1 MFRLT
6 AFLKRTDT
14 IGRDAF
20 LDHLVDIWGPA
31 VAAGQKGL
39 KKLLINLPLDLSGTA
54 LADVFPPRFDALVEL
69 HYPDQD
75 SALREIARFAHAPD
89 EARLDGW
96 IDPADS
102 AVFLG
107 EVRPKK
113 PDSWGDTGV
122 RMSVAGHVVDGMAVE
137 DAQRYWND
145 VHPVVA
151 QRAPETWNR
160 LTLYTQV
167 HGRDMGGK
175 GLAAWLGPHRPFPM
189 CADMGAVSID
199 ELLAA
204 YGNEQYMAIVR
215 PDEQKFS
222 KPEEMLTFVTDRT
235 IAVLDQA

>member
-6 AFLKRTDT
+6 AFLKRADT

-113 PDSWGDTGV
+113 PDPWGDTGV

-222 KPEEMLTFVTDRT
+222 KPEEMLTFITDRT